1 MPGWVPD
8 WFADW
13 SKAVSLFDI
22 LIWVF
27 GVVAVIFVVR
37 WVVRKG
43 WPWLM
48 GFAKAIINTAQIID
62 SVKDLPDFIERT
74 DKTLEAQDTK
84 IGEIHHEVHYNNG
97 SSVKDAVHRVE
108 TGVSGL
114 YDVVAEVRADV
125 DKLKTDLVADV
136 VPEQVKNDVG

>member
-74 DKTLEAQDTK
+74 DKTLEA
-84 IGEIHHEVHYNNG
+84 
-97 SSVKDAVHRVE
+97 
-108 TGVSGL
+108 
-114 YDVVAEVRADV
+114 
-125 DKLKTDLVADV
+125 
-136 VPEQVKNDVG
+136 